1 MTMRS
6 SRNRITNRNHYH
18 QSRPTTNMTNTTNPR
33 RPPSPTMHEES
44 PYVAGYAAA
53 TPTHRGLSWYLP
65 VVGICVLTCLMLFA
79 VVKSMIQ
86 RMDKQ
91 HNNPN
96 NREPPPLDDVEE
108 VRSVAPTVTSDDDDD
123 EPNAD

>member
-1 MTMRS
+1 
-6 SRNRITNRNHYH
+6 
-18 QSRPTTNMTNTTNPR
+18 
-33 RPPSPTMHEES
+33 MHEES

-96 NREPPPLDDVEE
+96 NREPPQLDDVE

>member
-1 MTMRS
+1 
-6 SRNRITNRNHYH
+6 
-18 QSRPTTNMTNTTNPR
+18 MTNTTNPR

-65 VVGICVLTCLMLFA
+65 VVGICVLTCLMLLA
-79 VVKSMIQ
+79 VAKSMIQ

-91 HNNPN
+91 HNPH
-96 NREPPPLDDVEE
+96 REPPQLDDVE
-108 VRSVAPTVTSDDDDD
+108 VRSVAPTVKSDDDD